1 MPIFLTARKLKK
13 FTLQKPNLQPYLVY
27 LQFKAT
33 KSEDQEEYCKECSVG
48 SDFMILFE

>member
-1 MPIFLTARKLKK
+1 MLVMKFLLKATYEKNADFLNSQEAKK

-33 KSEDQEEYCKECSVG
+33 KS
-48 SDFMILFE
+48 